1 MIWQAE
7 AQRERETHAALLE
20 LKEAHVQQLTQ
31 RLARRDATASTTKGG
46 GGSGSG
52 SGNSGGGEAY
62 DDSFEE
68 VLRDELRAMKAAYEL
83 KLTKARE
90 ECARVALDANQ
101 AQRKLVDKFSGEQR
115 MLEAKL
121 RQFTSAK

>member
-1 MIWQAE
+1 M
-7 AQRERETHAALLE
+7 
-20 LKEAHVQQLTQ
+20 KEAHVQQLTQ
-31 RLARRDATASTTKGG
+31 RLARRDAASTSAK
-46 GGSGSG
+46 SGAADA
-52 SGNSGGGEAY
+52 AY

-83 KLTKARE
+83 KLTKAKE
-90 ECARVALDANQ
+90 ECARVALEANQ
-101 AQRKLVDKFSGEQR
+101 AHRKLVEKYSGEQR